1 MISELPSLSPSPTGF
16 RSVSDAA
23 DQPSEPED
31 IALMLCVKQGDESA
45 FERLVERHQLRVVG
59 TIAKMLGGESDAE
72 DIAQQVFIR
81 VWQSAARYSP
91 SAKFTTWLLTI
102 TRNLVFNEMRRRR
115 RARLVPLETDDPDR
129 PPLEHADTTVP
140 SASEVALHSELQD
153 AVGRAIASLPEAQ
166 RTAVILRRY
175 EEMPY
180 EEIAK
185 VLQTTVSSVK
195 SLLFR
200 ARSELRQQ
208 LKGFLD

>member
-1 MISELPSLSPSPTGF
+1 MSES
-16 RSVSDAA
+16 A
-23 DQPSEPED
+23 DQPADPED
-31 IALMLCVKQGDESA
+31 IALMLAVKQGDESA
-45 FERLVERHQLRVVG
+45 FETLVERHQARVVG
-59 TIAKMLGGESDAE
+59 TVAKMLGGESDAE

-115 RARLVPLETDDPDR
+115 RARQVPLEPEDPER
-129 PPLEHADTTVP
+129 PPLEHADTTAA
-140 SASEVALHSELQD
+140 SASEAALHSELQE

-185 VLQTTVSSVK
+185 VLRTSVPSVK

-200 ARSELRQQ
+200 ARGQLRQQ
-208 LKGFLD
+208 LKDFLD